1 MANRGPQTKPPA
13 PGGAPADIGWPS
25 SGLDL
30 PLDHRGA
37 GQRKQAWQKL
47 AREYLLAVATFTV
60 ASLLNIWWENWIGP
74 QAMALV
80 YLLAVV
86 LLALVVSR
94 GPILLGTALTALGWG
109 ILAPP
114 RFSLQIASFY
124 DKMMLAMYFVV
135 ALTIGQ
141 LTARLRAE
149 RAAQQERERR
159 ATALY
164 LLTRDLADT
173 ADLKDILTKVVR
185 QVGGAFN
192 TEVALLFG
200 DGHGAKTDPSSA
212 WSPGPDELKVAGWVL
227 DNNQPAGRG
236 TTVSPGAEGLFLPLS
251 AGRSPAGVL
260 GLRFKAAE
268 ELNLSQRNLLENFVR
283 QIALVLDRQRLRDA
297 ELKSRLLAE
306 SERLGRT
313 LLNSVS
319 HELRTPIAAIA
330 GAASGMRDSGS
341 MNPVQ
346 QKLAAE
352 IESASSRL
360 NRVVQSLLSA
370 ARVRAGQIRPNLD
383 WCDIQDVIRVT
394 LKNVRELTVGR
405 TIELDIAI
413 PLPLVK
419 ADAVLMEQVLA
430 NLIVNAAT
438 HTPAGTPVQISV
450 RVQPGFM
457 AVEIGDRGPGLPPD
471 KLEQV
476 FDLFYR
482 APDAKPGGTGLG
494 LAIVRGF
501 VEAQNGSVSAGN
513 RAGGGAVFTVTLP
526 LAAAPPPPEE

>member
-1 MANRGPQTKPPA
+1 MADRIPEPRP
-13 PGGAPADIGWPS
+13 PGGGSRQSPGLDSTPDRWSPGWPK
-25 SGLDL
+25 
-30 PLDHRGA
+30 HER
-37 GQRKQAWQKL
+37 QKL
-47 AREYLLAVATFTV
+47 AREYLLAVGTFIV
-60 ASLLNIWWENWIGP
+60 ASLLNIWWEDLIGP

-94 GPILLGTALTALGWG
+94 GPILLGTALTAAGWG

-114 RFSLQIASFY
+114 RFTLHITSFY
-124 DKMMLAMYFVV
+124 DKMMLGMYFVV

-141 LTARLRAE
+141 LMARLRAE

-164 LLTRDLADT
+164 FLTRDLADT

-185 QVGGAFN
+185 QVGDVFN
-192 TEVALLFG
+192 AEVAVLFG
-200 DGHGAKTDPSSA
+200 EGDHTSKTDPSSV
-212 WSPGPDELKVAGWVL
+212 WKPGPDQLKVAAWVL
-227 DNNQPAGRG
+227 KHNQPAGRG
-236 TTVSPGAEGLFLPLS
+236 TTVSPESDGLFLPLS
-251 AGRSPAGVL
+251 AGQSPAGVL
-260 GLRFKAAE
+260 GLRFTGAE
-268 ELNLSQRNLLENFVR
+268 ELSLPQRNLLENFVR

-297 ELKSRLLAE
+297 ELQSRLLAE

-330 GAASGMRDSGS
+330 GAASGMRHSGQ

-352 IESASSRL
+352 IESASARL

-370 ARVRAGQIRPNLD
+370 ARLRAGQVRPKLD
-383 WCDIQDVIRVT
+383 WCDIQDVIRLA
-394 LKNVRELTVGR
+394 LKSVQELTAGR
-405 TIELDIAI
+405 AI
-413 PLPLVK
+413 DLNLPSPFPLVK
-419 ADAVLMEQVLA
+419 ADAVLLEQVVA
-430 NLIVNAAT
+430 NLLMNAAT
-438 HTPAGTPVQISV
+438 HTPPDAAIEVGV
-450 RVQPGFM
+450 RVEPGAM
-457 AVEIGDRGPGLPPD
+457 VLEIADRGPGLPTD

-494 LAIVRGF
+494 LAIVKGF
-501 VEAQNGSVSAGN
+501 VEAQNGTVRAGN

-526 LAAAPPPPEE
+526 LAVAPLPPEE